1 MSKGL
6 LKASLNR
13 IIDDGGDNI
22 GSPLRISEET
32 LRTYCGAGASWGE
45 SWDEVKRLLAQWEAK
60 GFLRVLCDPESASPK
75 AICIELLYYIDG
87 VGGHPQYF
95 KKDET

>member
-1 MSKGL
+1 MRKGL

-13 IIDDGGDNI
+13 IIDDAGDDI

-32 LRTYCGAGASWGE
+32 LRTYCGAGTGWGKSWN
-45 SWDEVKRLLAQWEAK
+45 EVKRLLAQWEAK

-75 AICIELLYYIDG
+75 DICLELLYYIEG
-87 VGGHPQYF
+87 TGGHSVYF
-95 KKDET
+95 KKDES